1 MANIVLRNLHSLVT
15 KRLLATLPTPTSALC
30 SSFTVEYLVQSCRL
44 PLESAISTSKKLQID
59 KKQTHRIDSV
69 LKFLK
74 SNGFDDAQIAK
85 LITKRPT
92 ILHYKVLNNLEPKF
106 NFLIENGFVGQNLPE
121 LVLLNPVV
129 LSRSLDSHIKPAV
142 QFLKKLLSTNDM
154 LATAK
159 RSSRLLNIDS
169 EGTIQPNVALLQS
182 EGVPLD
188 VITKMILFQPRTV
201 MQNVDRMAYAV
212 RTIKDLGID
221 PTGPMFVRAVRVM
234 ISMKESTWKRKIE
247 FFKSY
252 GWSEDVVLSV
262 FKRQPFCLACS
273 EEKLGR
279 VMDFFLNI
287 VKLEPETMIANPLLL
302 MHGFEKTVLPRYN
315 VFKILVSKKLIK
327 RDNKRLCWLITQSE
341 RRFLDNFVL
350 KYLNEVP
357 DLLEIYH
364 SSKEETVEIP

>member
-1 MANIVLRNLHSLVT
+1 MANIVLRNLHSLVQ

-30 SSFTVEYLVQSCRL
+30 SSFTVEYLVQSCGL

-59 KKQTHRIDSV
+59 KKQTHRIDFM

-121 LVLLNPVV
+121 LVLLNPVI
-129 LSRSLDSHIKPAV
+129 LTRSLDSHIKPAV

-154 LATAK
+154 LAAAK
-159 RSSRLLNIDS
+159 RSSWLLNMDS
-169 EGTIQPNVALLQS
+169 VSTIQPNVALLQN

-234 ISMKESTWKRKIE
+234 ISMKESTWKRKID

-279 VMDFFLNI
+279 VMDFFLNT
-287 VKLEPETMIANPLLL
+287 VKLEPETMIANPMLL

-341 RRFLDNFVL
+341 RRFLDYYVL

-364 SSKEETVEIP
+364 SSKEETIEIP

>member
-1 MANIVLRNLHSLVT
+1 MANIVLRNLHSLVQ
-15 KRLLATLPTPTSALC
+15 KRLLATLPTHTSALC
-30 SSFTVEYLVQSCRL
+30 SSFTVEYLVKSCGF

-59 KKQTHRIDSV
+59 KKNTHRIDSM

-74 SNGFDDAQIAK
+74 SNGFDDTQIAK

-92 ILHYKVLNNLEPKF
+92 ILHYKVLNNLDLKF

-121 LVLLNPVV
+121 LVLLNPVI
-129 LSRSLDSHIKPAV
+129 LTRSLDSHIKPAV
-142 QFLKKLLSTNDM
+142 QFLKKLLSTNDV
-154 LATAK
+154 LAAAK
-159 RSSRLLNIDS
+159 RFSWLLNIDS

-182 EGVPLD
+182 EGVPFD
-188 VITKMILFQPRTV
+188 VITKTIVFQPRIV

-221 PTGPMFVRAVRVM
+221 PTVPMFLRALRVM

-252 GWSEDVVLSV
+252 GWSEDDVLSV

-279 VMDFFLNI
+279 VMDFFLNT
-287 VKLEPETMIANPLLL
+287 VKLELETMIANPMLL
-302 MHGFEKTVLPRYN
+302 MRGFETTVLPRYN
-315 VFKILVSKKLIK
+315 VFKILVSKELIN
-327 RDNKRLCWLITQSE
+327 RDNKRLSWMITQND
-341 RRFLDNFVL
+341 RKFLVCYVL

-364 SSKEETVEIP
+364 SSTEETIDIP